1 MRAALRFHV
10 YPLIFGCCRTVERD
24 QHAFSS
30 EDIGA
35 VLLPMLNSYATRKA
49 KASAAVASQFGLLE
63 AFEKDRLG
71 SALPA

>member
-1 MRAALRFHV
+1 MRAALGFHV

-35 VLLPMLNSYATRKA
+35 VLLSMLNSYATRKA
-49 KASAAVASQFGLLE
+49 KASAAASQFGLLE